1 MTVATTGDAVA
12 VSSSEFAVCRL
23 PFQNA
28 GRSAELGSNAD
39 IAAPQKQTKRH
50 MPQLRGSAIVL
61 PPPRML
67 SCEVDAF

>member
-12 VSSSEFAVCRL
+12 VSWSEFAMRRL

-28 GRSAELGSNAD
+28 ERSAELG
-39 IAAPQKQTKRH
+39 QTQTLQRRKKQTKRH